1 MPASFCDPG
10 GLDHEVVP
18 QTSAKTTPHRV
29 MCTVTSAGETPSVV
43 ATSVAPGPGFCVGA
57 QISTLPSLTCAVQF
71 CGSMLICARNG
82 YA

>member
-1 MPASFCDPG
+1 MPASFAIQADSTMKSLRKRRPK
-10 GLDHEVVP
+10 P
-18 QTSAKTTPHRV
+18 PPHRV

-82 YA
+82 